1 MFPNGY
7 FAKTYFDGDYF
18 APVAVIIVT
27 EKKVHVR
34 RGGGPDFVQDIEQI
48 MREDDEVIAI
58 IIAGIQ
64 ADLI

>member
-18 APVAVIIVT
+18 APVYIIVT
-27 EKKVHVR
+27 KKEVKVR
-34 RGGGPDFVQDIEQI
+34 RGGGPDFVQDIDQI